1 VNILSKNVVSSKA
14 VAGTIIGQ
22 FSHAGATGGT
32 WNLDTEA
39 QVFFATDSS
48 GNLLWSPKAGATV
61 VQGFFPIN
69 VSAVFSGYD
78 AEDSQ
83 FTVQVTA

>member
-1 VNILSKNVVSSKA
+1 MNILSKNVVSSKA
-14 VAGTIIGQ
+14 AAGTVIGQ
-22 FSHAGATGGT
+22 FSHTGAMGGT
-32 WNLDTEA
+32 WNLDSEA
-39 QVFFATDSS
+39 QAFFATDSS
-48 GNLLWSPKAGATV
+48 GNLLWSPQTGAKI

-83 FTVQVTA
+83 FIIQVTA